1 MTDLSLAE
9 TQLGQ
14 AGTHVDLGPL
24 SQSGGSHAG
33 KEKAGGRM
41 RERPTHLLLQ
51 NPPPPYTEGS
61 QAPNTP
67 KSLPVAAAPPS
78 GPGHPAARQREP
90 DPRHIWF

>member
-41 RERPTHLLLQ
+41 RESNGLRITFGEILCVFEE
-51 NPPPPYTEGS
+51 EGCGAS
-61 QAPNTP
+61 G
-67 KSLPVAAAPPS
+67 SL
-78 GPGHPAARQREP
+78 
-90 DPRHIWF
+90 